1 MKNVTDLD
9 FSYHLGAFLG
19 HNNGSFTEEV
29 FVMKTSILALTILFP
44 LSSFAN
50 TMFTISKT
58 YKPKNVLHYEAA
70 IKNCKF
76 ASPYV
81 SAQWKMNEERGQREG
96 LTSTERK
103 YLQPKVTY
111 SKDKEFDFTL
121 DAVKE
126 LKVPGNDLREIKVR
140 MKNCRAQ
147 AFTEYKGQEIL
158 LTNINL
164 KTSFMTVTGATI
176 TGIKPDGSKFILNIK
191 K

>member
-1 MKNVTDLD
+1 
-9 FSYHLGAFLG
+9 
-19 HNNGSFTEEV
+19 
-29 FVMKTSILALTILFP
+29 MKTTLIAFTVLFP
-44 LSSFAN
+44 LSTFAH
-50 TMFTISKT
+50 TIFTISKT

-76 ASPYV
+76 VSPFV
-81 SAQWKMNEERGQREG
+81 SAQWKMGEERGQREG
-96 LTSTERK
+96 LTSTEKK

-126 LKVPGNDLREIKVR
+126 LKVSGNDLREIRVR
-140 MKNCRAQ
+140 MGKNCKAK
-147 AFTEYKGQEIL
+147 AFTEYKGQEIE

-164 KTSFMTVTGATI
+164 KTNLLTVTGATI
-176 TGIKPDGSKFILNIK
+176 TGLKPDGSRFILNLK